1 MTLPGGHLP
10 CLRADVPA
18 GAWGG
23 QEKGRPS
30 YTHLAHRLCSCRPSR
45 RRSPQPAACLHPGP
59 RGWAGL
65 CREEET
71 RYTDLEL
78 MTYQPDPRVAVAPI
92 LGQSRTPRSA
102 GAGVQVRKGRESC
115 LPPEGQLGCL
125 LRVPLSC
132 LPGE

>member
-1 MTLPGGHLP
+1 MQTFE
-10 CLRADVPA
+10 A
-18 GAWGG
+18 
-23 QEKGRPS
+23 QE
-30 YTHLAHRLCSCRPSR
+30 
-45 RRSPQPAACLHPGP
+45 PAARRLHPGP

-102 GAGVQVRKGRESC
+102 AR
-115 LPPEGQLGCL
+115 GC
-125 LRVPLSC
+125 R
-132 LPGE
+132 